1 MNFKLVT
8 YYHKVEQVVLVL
20 LYYQKEVNDI
30 TNINKLYY
38 YKPVNQ
44 ENKVLLYYYKSVW
57 VLLHFSIIG
66 QKKKKVV
73 VYMFTLFVLQ
83 LAIYLCKKFPEK

>member
-1 MNFKLVT
+1 MSFKYVT

-38 YKPVNQ
+38 HKPVNQ
-44 ENKVLLYYYKSVW
+44 ENKVLLCNYKPVC
-57 VLLHFSIIG
+57 VLLHFNIIG
-66 QKKKKVV
+66 QKKK
-73 VYMFTLFVLQ
+73 L
-83 LAIYLCKKFPEK
+83 

>member
-1 MNFKLVT
+1 MNFKFVT

-38 YKPVNQ
+38 HKPVRQ
-44 ENKVLLYYYKSVW
+44 ENKVLLYNYKPVW
-57 VLLHFSIIG
+57 VLLHFNIIG
-66 QKKKKVV
+66 QKIKK
-73 VYMFTLFVLQ
+73 L
-83 LAIYLCKKFPEK
+83 

>member
-1 MNFKLVT
+1 MSFKYVT

-38 YKPVNQ
+38 HKPVNQ
-44 ENKVLLYYYKSVW
+44 ENKVLLYNYKPVC
-57 VLLHFSIIG
+57 VLLHFNIIG
-66 QKKKKVV
+66 QKKK
-73 VYMFTLFVLQ
+73 L
-83 LAIYLCKKFPEK
+83 